1 MKPLTIAIATLA
13 LALSALPADA
23 ARRTKGYV
31 TKQGTYVAPHYSTSP
46 NSTKL
51 DNYSTRG
58 NTNPYTGKRGHT
70 DPYAPK
76 RRYRKP

>member
-1 MKPLTIAIATLA
+1 MKAIAIIVCLYM
-13 LALSALPADA
+13 LLISSEADA

-31 TKQGTYVAPHYSTSP
+31 TKSGTYVAPHYSSTP

-51 DNYSTRG
+51 DNYSTKG

-76 RRYRKP
+76 KRSRKP